1 MDEIQHA
8 FIVSEFYRL
17 LKAHDGENGIAVFRM
32 AAITYGEQR
41 GKRMAMRALRD
52 GHPLDYEGYFAYG
65 EYPSTDAY
73 FDVDMWDEQGV
84 VNERVTRCPWATVFA
99 ERGMKECGVAYCR
112 EIDRAIVRGFNP
124 ELELETASTQH
135 LQGCCRFYFR
145 DQKVYPGLLEKAGA
159 LTENRS
165 DISKPLEYHCGHV
178 FHVFSQTVRGV
189 YGQAGAEMCGQVIEA
204 FRGAFGEQMT
214 GALLENAKADFE
226 TI

>member
-145 DQKVYPGLLEKAGA
+145 DQKVYPGLLEKAGGPDA
-159 LTENRS
+159 EPQRHFQAPGVSLRACVPRLFPNGQGRLWTGWRRN
-165 DISKPLEYHCGHV
+165 
-178 FHVFSQTVRGV
+178 VR
-189 YGQAGAEMCGQVIEA
+189 AGD
-204 FRGAFGEQMT
+204 RGFPGRVW
-214 GALLENAKADFE
+214 GADDGRAAGKCQG
-226 TI
+226 